1 METCPVSARV
11 PDQVGSD
18 TMTPTADDPTAAV
31 LDLLIG
37 EYPGL
42 LHVEELVR
50 LYARGSIEHADA
62 ARIVDDAISELLA
75 SGLAHR
81 LDRFVFASRAALQAR
96 RLAR

>member
-1 METCPVSARV
+1 
-11 PDQVGSD
+11 
-18 TMTPTADDPTAAV
+18 MTLTADDPTAAV

-37 EYPGL
+37 EHPGL

-50 LYARGSIEHADA
+50 LYARGSIKHQEA

-81 LDRFVFASRAALQAR
+81 LDRFVFASRAALQGR
-96 RLAR
+96 HLAR